1 MTVLGIWLNS
11 AFKSVPGSWIWWKL
25 KAVMKLLSQNYREF
39 SPPCWHWEWMFSF
52 SPFLVLLGIGFIF
65 GQFLK
70 GIPVLK
76 SSEPQLSPGHNH
88 FLFTLIFWNVMKKFT
103 VFFSVSNKYFCL
115 WDTNFENFITPM
127 IFCQNQLSGTVLNAE
142 LQGLFKTGIGIKNWL
157 RFDEDMT
164 TWSHRGI

>member
-1 MTVLGIWLNS
+1 
-11 AFKSVPGSWIWWKL
+11 
-25 KAVMKLLSQNYREF
+25 
-39 SPPCWHWEWMFSF
+39 MFIF
-52 SPFLVLLGIGFIF
+52 FTFLVLLGIGFIF

-115 WDTNFENFITPM
+115 WDKNFENFITPM

-157 RFDEDMT
+157 RFDGEIT
-164 TWSHRGI
+164 V